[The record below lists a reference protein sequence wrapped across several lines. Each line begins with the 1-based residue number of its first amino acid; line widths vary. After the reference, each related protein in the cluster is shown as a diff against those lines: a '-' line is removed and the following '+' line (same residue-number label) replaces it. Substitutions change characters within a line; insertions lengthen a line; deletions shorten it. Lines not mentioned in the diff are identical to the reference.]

1 MSAIHTEP
9 KQPQTISI
17 IIFLL
22 PKLERL
28 LSVFKCLSSPLLLT
42 SRREGKEWR
51 RKKKR
56 YKFKRKVNKF
66 TYKLVHVAN
75 TLRCYCLK
83 SVY

>member
-9 KQPQTISI
+9 EQPQTICI

-28 LSVFKCLSSPLLLT
+28 LSVFKSLSSPLLLT

-56 YKFKRKVNKF
+56 YKFKRTVNKF

-75 TLRCYCLK
+75 TLRC
-83 SVY
+83 